1 MQTFLSEPTTTASA
15 AVLDNVRLQCQYKE
29 GMQIL
34 GAIAITPEGGGQRVD
49 GKVPFASNH
58 PATNM
63 WRGHEKQLYYY
74 LDDVRV
80 ELDRRGIK
88 TSTIREKLSHMM
100 GTNPDWILND
110 PRVMPAWWT
119 NEWDRDRL
127 MTTHRANLYNKDNV
141 HYAQYKVDALIL
153 DKYLGDYVCCP
164 GKHAPY
170 YYPTHTK
177 EYA

>member
-1 MQTFLSEPTTTASA
+1 MQTFLSEPTFADSV
-15 AVLDNVRLQCQYKE
+15 AVLDKVRLQCQYKE
-29 GMQIL
+29 GWQIL
-34 GAIAITPEGGGQRVD
+34 DAIAKTPDGGGSRVD

-58 PATNM
+58 PATNQ
-63 WRGHEKQLYYY
+63 WRGHENQLYQY
-74 LDDVRV
+74 LEAVRI
-80 ELDRRGIK
+80 ELDRRGVK
-88 TSTIREKLSHMM
+88 TDTLRWKLAETLASNMQWVL
-100 GTNPDWILND
+100 DD
-110 PRVMPAWWT
+110 KRVMPGWWT

-127 MTTHRANLYNKDNV
+127 MTTHRANLYRKDEI
-141 HYAQYKVDALIL
+141 HYADYKVDSIIL